1 MGGGDIELIR
11 SALFVPAHRD
21 GWAEKAVRSSPDAVI
36 LDLEDAVPDAEKDAA
51 RELLGGALGRLAAA
65 GISAIVRPNAFGSEE
80 IEADLDACVVEGLD
94 ALLLPKVDSAGDVA
108 RFVQT
113 VAALEQRRD
122 LPPGGIAFLITLETA
137 SGYLNAA
144 ELARSPR
151 VVGIFAATGKGGDV
165 QRELGYRPT
174 PAGLETLYYRSHAIL
189 ASRAA
194 RLPHVLAGPW
204 QDLHDLEGLRAQAAF
219 NRDLGFTGEVLIHP
233 SGVAAVNEV
242 YAPTPADL
250 DYHLGLVSAYE
261 AAAEEGIGAV
271 DYRGDHVDAAHYR
284 SSLAFV
290 DRARTVRD
298 RAAG

>member
-1 MGGGDIELIR
+1 M
-11 SALFVPAHRD
+11 
-21 GWAEKAVRSSPDAVI
+21 
-36 LDLEDAVPDAEKDAA
+36 
-51 RELLGGALGRLAAA
+51 LAAA
-65 GISAIVRPNAFGSEE
+65 GINAIVRPNAFGSEE
-80 IEADLDACVVEGLD
+80 TEADLEACVVEGLD
-94 ALLLPKVDSAGDVA
+94 ALLLPKVDSSGDVA
-108 RFVQT
+108 HFVQA

-122 LPPGGIAFLITLETA
+122 LPPGAIAFVITLETA
-137 SGYLNAA
+137 AGYLNAA

-174 PAGLETLYYRSHAIL
+174 PAGLETLYHRSHAIL
-189 ASRAA
+189 AARAA

-204 QDLHDLEGLRAQAAF
+204 QDLHDLEGLRVQASF

-233 SGVAAVNEV
+233 SGVAAVNEI
-242 YAPTPADL
+242 YAPTPAEL

-261 AAAEEGIGAV
+261 AAADQGVGAV

-290 DRARTVRD
+290 ERARKVQGR
-298 RAAG
+298 GEG